1 MRQQQQHATELD
13 YPHGYENFNPCAD
26 LYPTDM
32 GLVRI
37 LGGLPVWML
46 NEDELW
52 NALLYIDNHVLPCIL
67 VDVEI

>member
-1 MRQQQQHATELD
+1 
-13 YPHGYENFNPCAD
+13 
-26 LYPTDM
+26 M

-67 VDVEI
+67 VDVETECTSCSSLESVAQPPDVKTMR